1 MKKYKIYSQIV
12 SCFCFSLLGLQIKI
26 LLESLPTESIVFFR
40 FLIGSFIVLSLL
52 LITKKK
58 IYLSKNFLIHLLRSF
73 FGVFATYFGYKTLT
87 YITLSQAT
95 TIGFTKVFFASIFA
109 SIIFKERFLFKY
121 FILILIG
128 FIGVLVITGPITL
141 QNHGIYYGLLSAM
154 CVSGGIISISFLVKN
169 DSSFTVIFYHS
180 IISTIIFFLIFH
192 QKISF
197 NIIDYL
203 FPLLLLTIT
212 ALVGQYFNAESY
224 KDSRTNLIV
233 ILSYLRIIFSTAL
246 GFFFLNEEISF
257 YTILGIVLIVIS
269 TIYVK
274 KEIIK

>member
-52 LITKKK
+52 LINKKK
-58 IYLSKNFLIHLLRSF
+58 IYLSKKFLIHLLRSF

-128 FIGVLVITGPITL
+128 FMGVLIITGPIKL
-141 QNHGIYYGLLSAM
+141 QNHGIYYGLLSAI
-154 CVSGGIISISFLVKN
+154 CVSGGIISISFLVKK

-197 NIIDYL
+197 NIVNHL

-224 KDSRTNLIV
+224 KDNNTNLIV
-233 ILSYLRIIFSTAL
+233 ILSYLRIIFSTGL
-246 GFFFLNEEISF
+246 GFFFLNEEISLH
-257 YTILGIVLIVIS
+257 TVLGIVLIVIS

>member
-246 GFFFLNEEISF
+246 GFFFLNEEISLH
-257 YTILGIVLIVIS
+257 TILGIVLIVIS

>member
-12 SCFCFSLLGLQIKI
+12 SCFCFSLLGLHIKI

-40 FLIGSFIVLSLL
+40 FLIGSFIVISLL

-128 FIGVLVITGPITL
+128 FFGVLVITGPITL
-141 QNHGIYYGLLSAM
+141 QNHGIYYGLISAM
-154 CVSGGIISISFLVKN
+154 CVSGGIISISFLVKK

-192 QKISF
+192 QRISF
-197 NIIDYL
+197 NIIDHL
-203 FPLLLLTIT
+203 FPLLLITIT
-212 ALVGQYFNAESY
+212 ALAGQYFNAESY
-224 KDSRTNLIV
+224 KDNNTNLIV

-246 GFFFLNEEISF
+246 GFFFLNEEISLH
-257 YTILGIVLIVIS
+257 TILGIVLIVIS

>member
-1 MKKYKIYSQIV
+1 MKKYKIYSQIL

-40 FLIGSFIVLSLL
+40 FLIGSFIVLFLL
-52 LITKKK
+52 LITKQK

-128 FIGVLVITGPITL
+128 FFGVLVITGPITL
-141 QNHGIYYGLLSAM
+141 QNHGIYYGLISAM
-154 CVSGGIISISFLVKN
+154 CVSGGIISISFLVKK

-192 QKISF
+192 QRISF
-197 NIIDYL
+197 NIIDHL
-203 FPLLLLTIT
+203 FPLLLITIT
-212 ALVGQYFNAESY
+212 ALAGQYFNAESY
-224 KDSRTNLIV
+224 KDNNTNLIV